1 MSKSEQDIHTSA
13 LESIK
18 KQMEAKT
25 PQWRHVT
32 KPQQADA
39 PSSRADVPKKVT
51 QAAAPQVEPK
61 KETEAVQESVAPED
75 TAAEKKTAAPE
86 SADTATGV
94 LEDKKDTYQPPAPK
108 KVKKDL
114 YVGRIRGVLGQIVR
128 VECDG
133 AYRPPLRELLTSAD
147 NPKIRLEAYSYE
159 GTHTLYCLLLSE
171 VDTIARDVK
180 IVSTGSRITVPVGKE
195 VLGRVID
202 LYGEPIDGLGDLPR
216 EKEATIYRD
225 YTQTVG
231 GSIVRP
237 SELLETGIKTID
249 FFVPLMRGGKMALV
263 GGAGVG
269 KTTLQEEILRN
280 VVYEG
285 TGVSVF
291 AGIGERIREG
301 HDLWLSLNAHNVIDR
316 TALVFGHINKNA
328 AVRALTAATAATI
341 VEHFRDVEKQD
352 VLFFVDNV
360 FRFLQ
365 AGSELSTLLG
375 QLPSEFGY
383 QPTLQSEIAEFE
395 NRLYSTTEAA
405 VTSVQTV
412 YVPADEFGN
421 PAVSATMPHMDAVAI
436 LNRDLT
442 YEGRYPAVDPFT
454 SSSTALSPRIVGEE
468 HYVAATEAVEVL
480 NQYKQLSRIVS
491 IVGEEELSVENQ
503 QRYQRA
509 QKLLNYMT
517 QSFIITEVETGRKGV
532 KVPREQVVR
541 DVRAILDG
549 KLDHVP
555 AEKFFYIG
563 DLVSAGLLAKK

>member
-1 MSKSEQDIHTSA
+1 MKI
-13 LESIK
+13 
-18 KQMEAKT
+18 
-25 PQWRHVT
+25 
-32 KPQQADA
+32 
-39 PSSRADVPKKVT
+39 
-51 QAAAPQVEPK
+51 AAN
-61 KETEAVQESVAPED
+61 
-75 TAAEKKTAAPE
+75 
-86 SADTATGV
+86 
-94 LEDKKDTYQPPAPK
+94 KDM
-108 KVKKDL
+108 
-114 YVGRIRGVLGQIVR
+114 YVGRIRGVIGQVVR

-133 AYRPPLRELLTSAD
+133 AYKPPLKELLTAED
-147 NPKIRLEAYSYE
+147 NTEVRLEVYAYE
-159 GTHTLYCLLLSE
+159 GPHTMFCLLLSE

-180 IVSTGSRITVPVGKE
+180 IFSTGSRITVPVGKA

-202 LYGEPIDGLGDLPR
+202 LYGEPIDGAGDIEESVQQP
-216 EKEATIYRD
+216 IYKD
-225 YTQTVG
+225 HGQTVG

-237 SELLETGIKTID
+237 REVQETGIKTID
-249 FFVPLMRGGKMALV
+249 FFVPLLKGGKMALV

-280 VVYEG
+280 VVYDG

-301 HDLWLSLNAHNVIDR
+301 HDLWTSLTEHNVIDR

-328 AVRALTAATAATI
+328 AVRAITAATAATL
-341 VEHFRDVEKQD
+341 VEHYRDVEKQD

-395 NRLYSTTEAA
+395 NRLYSTTDAS

-436 LNRDLT
+436 LSRELT
-442 YEGRYPAVDPFT
+442 YEGRYPAVDPFK
-454 SSSTALSPRIVGEE
+454 SMSTALNPKTVGEA
-468 HYVAATEAVEVL
+468 HYRAATEAIEVL

-491 IVGEEELSVENQ
+491 IVGEEELSEENQ
-503 QRYQRA
+503 KRYMRA

-517 QSFIITEVETGRKGV
+517 QSFIITEVETGRDGV
-532 KVPREQVVR
+532 KVPRELVVR
-541 DVRAILDG
+541 DVQAILDG
-549 KLDHVP
+549 KLDAVP
-555 AEKFFYIG
+555 AESFWYIG
-563 DLVSAGLLAKK
+563 DLVSAGLLSES

>member
-1 MSKSEQDIHTSA
+1 MRTI
-13 LESIK
+13 
-18 KQMEAKT
+18 
-25 PQWRHVT
+25 
-32 KPQQADA
+32 
-39 PSSRADVPKKVT
+39 
-51 QAAAPQVEPK
+51 
-61 KETEAVQESVAPED
+61 PEHRG
-75 TAAEKKTAAPE
+75 A
-86 SADTATGV
+86 
-94 LEDKKDTYQPPAPK
+94 
-108 KVKKDL
+108 
-114 YVGRIRGVLGQIVR
+114 YVGRIRGVMGQVVR
-128 VECDG
+128 LQCDG
-133 AYRPPLRELLTSAD
+133 EYRPPLRELLTSAD
-147 NPKIRLEAYSYE
+147 DPAIRLEAYSYE
-159 GTHTLYCLLLSE
+159 GTHTLYCLLLSD
-171 VDTIARDVK
+171 VDSIARDVK
-180 IVSTGSRITVPVGKE
+180 IISTGSRITVPVGNV

-202 LYGEPIDGLGDLPR
+202 LYGEAIDGQEPLSR
-216 EKEATIYRD
+216 EKEETIYRD
-225 YTQTVG
+225 YSETVG
-231 GSIVRP
+231 GSIIRP
-237 SELLETGIKTID
+237 HEIQETGIKTID

-301 HDLWLSLNAHNVIDR
+301 HDLWMSLNEHNVIDR
-316 TALVFGHINKNA
+316 TAMVFGHINKNA
-328 AVRALTAATAATI
+328 AVRALTAATAATL
-341 VEHFRDVEKQD
+341 VEHFRDVEKKD

-395 NRLYSTTEAA
+395 NRLYSTAEAA

-468 HYVAATEAVEVL
+468 HYNAATEAVEVL

-491 IVGEEELSVENQ
+491 IVGEEELSQQNQ

-532 KVPREQVVR
+532 KVPRLEVVR

-549 KLDHVP
+549 KLDNVP

-563 DLVSAGLLAKK
+563 DLVSAGLLPKS

>member
-1 MSKSEQDIHTSA
+1 MSTQ
-13 LESIK
+13 
-18 KQMEAKT
+18 T
-25 PQWRHVT
+25 PN
-32 KPQQADA
+32 KN
-39 PSSRADVPKKVT
+39 
-51 QAAAPQVEPK
+51 E
-61 KETEAVQESVAPED
+61 
-75 TAAEKKTAAPE
+75 
-86 SADTATGV
+86 
-94 LEDKKDTYQPPAPK
+94 YI
-108 KVKKDL
+108 
-114 YVGRIRGVLGQIVR
+114 GRVRGVLGQIVR

-133 AYRPPLRELLTSAD
+133 AYRPPLRELLTAPENAD
-147 NPKIRLEAYSYE
+147 VRLEAYSYE

-171 VDTIARDVK
+171 TDSVERDLK
-180 IVSTGSRITVPVGKE
+180 IVSTGSRITVPVGPA

-202 LYGEPIDGLGDLPR
+202 LYGEAIDGQGPVDR
-216 EKEATIYRD
+216 ITERTIYKD
-225 YTQTVG
+225 YGETVG
-231 GSIVRP
+231 GQIVRP
-237 SELLETGIKTID
+237 HEIQETGIKTID
-249 FFVPLMRGGKMALV
+249 FFVPLMKGGKMALV

-280 VVYEG
+280 VVYDG
-285 TGVSVF
+285 SGVSVF

-301 HDLWLSLNAHNVIDR
+301 HDLWLSLNEHNVIDR

-328 AVRALTAATAATI
+328 AVRALTSATAATL

-395 NRLYSTTEAA
+395 NRLYSTEDAS

-421 PAVSATMPHMDAVAI
+421 PAVAATMPHMDAVAI

-442 YEGRYPAVDPFT
+442 YEGRYPAVDPFR

-468 HYVAATEAVEVL
+468 HYSAATEAVEVL

-491 IVGEEELSVENQ
+491 IVGEEELSEKNR

-532 KVPREQVVR
+532 KVPREMVVR

-549 KLDHVP
+549 KLDQIP
-555 AEKFFYIG
+555 ADKFFYIG
-563 DLVSAGLLAKK
+563 DLVSAGILPAS